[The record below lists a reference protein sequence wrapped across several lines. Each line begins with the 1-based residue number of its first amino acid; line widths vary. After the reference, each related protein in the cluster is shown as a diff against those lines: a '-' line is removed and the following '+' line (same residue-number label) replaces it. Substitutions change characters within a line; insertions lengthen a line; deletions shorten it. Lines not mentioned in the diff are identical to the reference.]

1 MLKASREAVPE
12 GKPLDPT
19 LLHDGFL
26 RVNNKK
32 KKHIQK
38 LNPKLCLRVYF
49 CLELFHRDCDL
60 TRSVLRDVVYDYA
73 IKICLE
79 QTHLINS
86 LSENGCS
93 KKIIIYICY
102 HCNA

>member
-38 LNPKLCLRVYF
+38 LNPKLFACVF
-49 CLELFHRDCDL
+49 LFTSFYIFQFEEIFRPYSRYC
-60 TRSVLRDVVYDYA
+60 S
-73 IKICLE
+73 E
-79 QTHLINS
+79 QTNCQEYCREQDRSNEIFKAYLAVS
-86 LSENGCS
+86 S
-93 KKIIIYICY
+93 II
-102 HCNA
+102 

>member
-32 KKHIQK
+32 KKHLQK
-38 LNPKLCLRVYF
+38 LNP
-49 CLELFHRDCDL
+49 
-60 TRSVLRDVVYDYA
+60 
-73 IKICLE
+73 
-79 QTHLINS
+79 QNM
-86 LSENGCS
+86 
-93 KKIIIYICY
+93 IIVCVCIVIYIVKY
-102 HCNA
+102 VLV

>member
-32 KKHIQK
+32 KKHFKK
-38 LNPKLCLRVYF
+38 LNPKNIVCVCIF
-49 CLELFHRDCDL
+49 
-60 TRSVLRDVVYDYA
+60 
-73 IKICLE
+73 
-79 QTHLINS
+79 
-86 LSENGCS
+86 
-93 KKIIIYICY
+93 IYIVKY
-102 HCNA
+102 VLV

>member
-38 LNPKLCLRVYF
+38 LNPKLYCLRVYF
-49 CLELFHRDCDL
+49 CLHRSISFSL
-60 TRSVLRDVVYDYA
+60 RRYFVLIRDTVPSKPTVKNIA
-73 IKICLE
+73 VSKIGV
-79 QTHLINS
+79 TKYSKLIS
-86 LSENGCS
+86 R
-93 KKIIIYICY
+93 
-102 HCNA
+102 

>member
-38 LNPKLCLRVYF
+38 LNPLILGECLRVYF
-49 CLELFHRDCDL
+49 YLHR
-60 TRSVLRDVVYDYA
+60 
-73 IKICLE
+73 
-79 QTHLINS
+79 
-86 LSENGCS
+86 
-93 KKIIIYICY
+93 
-102 HCNA
+102 